1 MRARWFLI
9 PALLFGATSGT
20 EAGERVVWGH
30 VALETTAPV
39 DTAAWFEALDLEGR
53 PVESAPLDEAVMR
66 ALGTLARRGYPFAE
80 ARPGDFDYRDGRLVG
95 SIRLDPGVRARIAG
109 LQLDGAH
116 VTRNK
121 TALRLSGLR
130 IGQPYTGVED
140 RKLRERL
147 LRSGLFVSVGEV
159 EIVPGM
165 EADEIIL
172 KVSVKE
178 PPFTRFR
185 GVLGVSGRE
194 SGLTGLLDLDLG
206 NIAGTAREATG
217 RWENRGNGLTRYF
230 LHYRE
235 PWLPIVPIGL
245 SGDLSHDINE
255 GVYSYTRWEIRG
267 DLSWKNQW
275 TITFGRGGSQ
285 AVQPLDPLGRTT
297 EGFTMV
303 GLGLDR
309 RNSLLNPT
317 AGFRLAMES
326 RRGTKTF
333 PLSDSVSVRVDR
345 TRWSAAG
352 EGYLR
357 LNRRWLAAVMSRFD
371 YLDTPE
377 PVVPRYELYAVGGAA
392 SLRGYREEQFL
403 TPAAWVVQSELRWLQ
418 DDQGSSLYLFGDA
431 GFIAPRTS
439 TRFSQTF
446 DQFVVGTGV
455 GVRQASKLGILGVE
469 YGFAKG
475 ENVLDGRVHLRIDA
489 MF

>member
-1 MRARWFLI
+1 MRATWVPIAVLLLGQV
-9 PALLFGATSGT
+9 PASQ
-20 EAGERVVWGH
+20 AGEPLAWGRVD
-30 VALETTAPV
+30 LECAVPV
-39 DTAAWFEALDLEGR
+39 DTVAWFEALDLEGR
-53 PVESAPLDEAVMR
+53 PVDSAALDEAILR
-66 ALGTLARRGYPFAE
+66 ALTALARQGYPFAE
-80 ARPGDFDYRDGRLVG
+80 ARPGAFEYRDGRLVG
-95 SIRLDPGVRARIAG
+95 TIRLDPGVRARIAG
-109 LQLDGAH
+109 ILLDGAH
-116 VTRNK
+116 ITRNR
-121 TALRLSGLR
+121 TALRLAGIR
-130 IGQPYTGVED
+130 TGQSYTGRED
-140 RKLRERL
+140 RRLRERL
-147 LRSGLFVSVGEV
+147 LRSGLFASVGQV
-159 EIVPGM
+159 EIVPGL
-165 EADEIIL
+165 EPDEIIL
-172 KVSVKE
+172 KVAVTE

-194 SGLTGLLDLDLG
+194 SGITGLLDLDLG

-230 LHYRE
+230 IRYRE
-235 PWLPIVPIGL
+235 PWLPIIPIGL
-245 SGDLSHDINE
+245 TGDLSHDINE

-267 DLSWKNQW
+267 DLSWENQW
-275 TITFGRGGSQ
+275 TITFGRGGAQ
-285 AVQPLDPLGRTT
+285 AVAPQDPGSRTS
-297 EGFTMV
+297 EGFTVV

-309 RNSLLNPT
+309 RNSILNPT
-317 AGFRLAMES
+317 AGFRLATET

-403 TPAAWVVQSELRWLQ
+403 TPAAWIVQSELRWLQ
-418 DDQGSSLYLFGDA
+418 GDQGSALYFFADT
-431 GFIAPRTS
+431 GFIAPRTAS
-439 TRFSQTF
+439 RFSETF
-446 DQFVVGTGV
+446 DRFVVGTGL
-455 GVRQASKLGILGVE
+455 GVRQASRLGILGVE